1 MHSQINP
8 SNSLLIH
15 ITHTAIEQVFKS
27 TMAIVKFLMVP
38 LLLFVLVSGL
48 AESFEFNETE
58 LASEQSLWKLYER
71 WSNHHTISRDLKEK
85 HRRFSVFKENVNH
98 VFTVNQME
106 KPYKLRLNKFA
117 DMSNYEFVNLYA
129 RSNISHYRKLYGSRR
144 GGAGGFM
151 YEQVTDLPPSIDWR
165 ERGAVND
172 IKEQGVCGSC
182 WAFSTVAAVEG
193 INQIKTG
200 QLLSLSEQELLDCNL
215 RNRGCNGGFMEI
227 AFDFI
232 SRNGGVTTENNYPY
246 HAQRGFCRLSR
257 RNLPIVTI
265 DGYETVPE
273 NENALAQAV
282 ANQPVSVAIDA
293 AGRDFQFYS
302 EASS

>member
-1 MHSQINP
+1 MINIINNWKSYQVGSVGFKLVQFNFSHLHHVYISCKHMHSQINP

-172 IKEQGVCGSC
+172 IKEQGVCG
-182 WAFSTVAAVEG
+182 
-193 INQIKTG
+193 
-200 QLLSLSEQELLDCNL
+200 
-215 RNRGCNGGFMEI
+215 
-227 AFDFI
+227 
-232 SRNGGVTTENNYPY
+232 
-246 HAQRGFCRLSR
+246 
-257 RNLPIVTI
+257 IVSNS
-265 DGYETVPE
+265 GYRPF
-273 NENALAQAV
+273 LHL
-282 ANQPVSVAIDA
+282 
-293 AGRDFQFYS
+293 
-302 EASS
+302 